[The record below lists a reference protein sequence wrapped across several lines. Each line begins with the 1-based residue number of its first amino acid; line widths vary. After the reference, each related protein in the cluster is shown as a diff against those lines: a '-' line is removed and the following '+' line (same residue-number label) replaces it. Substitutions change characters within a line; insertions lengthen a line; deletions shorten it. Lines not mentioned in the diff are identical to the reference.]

1 MHEKKNNLN
10 SILTCIY
17 KMENQTK
24 ITFKDSLKSWDT
36 ENWLDRYFYRPIA
49 FKIALLL
56 KPTRVTP
63 NAVTIFSIFVGVAA
77 CLLFFP
83 DQNLLINLVGFALL
97 VFANTLDCV
106 DGQLARMTGK
116 GSQIGRILDGMTGD
130 IWFFTFYLVMSFR
143 FIESHE
149 GWGLWFFGITVLSA
163 LSHLYQAGMVDYYKT
178 LHLHFLKG
186 GKDSEFEDTSSIDAK
201 FKAMTWKKDGIS
213 KLFLKLYYYYTMN
226 QELFTPQ
233 LKRYI
238 NKLNEIYPAGYPQ
251 DLNDSYREKSL
262 KLMPALDAMT
272 FNARS
277 VVILLSLVLNISW
290 LYFAVEILV
299 MNPLLYMTMFRH
311 EKMCKTLNN
320 Q

>member
-1 MHEKKNNLN
+1 
-10 SILTCIY
+10 
-17 KMENQTK
+17 MENQNK

-36 ENWLDRYFYRPIA
+36 ENLLDRYFYRPIG

-56 KPTRVTP
+56 RPTPITP

-77 CLLFFP
+77 CLMFYP
-83 DQNLLINLVGFALL
+83 EHNLLISLLGFALL

-106 DGQLARMTGK
+106 DGQLARITGK
-116 GSQIGRILDGMTGD
+116 KSQIGRILDGMTGD
-130 IWFFTFYLVMSFR
+130 IWFFTFYMVMSLR
-143 FIESHE
+143 LINNE
-149 GWGLWFFGITVLSA
+149 GWGLWVFAITVLSA

-178 LHLHFLKG
+178 LHLHFIVG
-186 GKDSEFEDTSSIDAK
+186 GINSEFEDTTTIDAK
-201 FKAMTWKKDGIS
+201 YKDMTWKKDGIS
-213 KLFLKLYYYYTMN
+213 KLFLKLYYFYTKN

-238 NKLNEIYPAGYPQ
+238 NKLNATYPTGYPQ
-251 DLNDSYREKSL
+251 NVKTSFREKSL
-262 KLMPALDAMT
+262 KLMPALDAVT

-277 VVILLSLVLNISW
+277 IVMLLTLLLNLPL

-299 MNPLLYMTMFRH
+299 MNPLLYFTMYRH
-311 EKMCKTLNN
+311 EKMCKSFNN

>member
-1 MHEKKNNLN
+1 MEK
-10 SILTCIY
+10 
-17 KMENQTK
+17 QTK
-24 ITFKDSLKSWDT
+24 ISFKDSLKSWDT

-56 KPTRVTP
+56 KPTKVTP
-63 NAVTIFSIFVGVAA
+63 NAVTIFSIFVGVGA
-77 CLLFFP
+77 CLLFYP
-83 DQNLLINLVGFALL
+83 NQNLLINLIGFALL

-130 IWFFTFYLVMSFR
+130 IWFFTFYLVMSLR
-143 FIESHE
+143 VIESHE
-149 GWGLWFFGITVLSA
+149 SWGLWFFGITVLSA

-186 GKDSEFEDTSSIDAK
+186 GKDSEFEDTTSIDAK
-201 FKAMTWKKDGIS
+201 YKEMTWKKDGIS
-213 KLFLKLYYYYTMN
+213 KLFLKLYYYYTKN

-238 NKLNEIYPAGYPQ
+238 NKMNASYPDGYTQ
-251 DLNDSYREKSL
+251 DQINNYREKSL
-262 KLMPALDAMT
+262 KLMPSLDALT

-277 VVILLSLVLNISW
+277 VVMLVSLLLNMPW
-290 LYFAVEILV
+290 LYFVVEILV
-299 MNPLLYMTMFRH
+299 MNPLLYFTMYQH
-311 EKMCKTLNN
+311 EKMCRRLNN
-320 Q
+320 